1 MKKNNFI
8 KKALVA
14 LTFAVAVAVM
24 VPAAGSVEAQA
35 AKKVTANAQ
44 YQKAPTVKTGTTTVT
59 SKKNKVSTAKWVK
72 FKAPKTGTYKFTVSN
87 FKPADETN
95 CGHFNFY
102 TNPASYDRLEN
113 LKTEGGRNDNFS
125 IASKKFMAYYKPGDT
140 KKKDRYR
147 TSRSV
152 TINMTKGQVVYM
164 RLYYTTGDKYTY
176 SLNIKKTK

>member
-35 AKKVTANAQ
+35 AKKVTANAK
-44 YQKAPTVKTGTTTVT
+44 YQKAPSVKTGTTTVT
-59 SKKNKVSTAKWVK
+59 SKKNKLSTAKWVK

-87 FKPADETN
+87 FKPADVIN
-95 CGHFNFY
+95 CGHFDFY
-102 TNPASYDRLEN
+102 ANPAKYEKLSN
-113 LKTEGGRNDNFS
+113 LKTEGGRTSSFH
-125 IASKKFMAYYKPGDT
+125 IASKKFMQHYRPGDT
-140 KKKDRYR
+140 TKKDRYR
-147 TSRSV
+147 SSRSA
-152 TINMTKGQVVYM
+152 TINMTQGQVVYM

-176 SLNIKKTK
+176 TLNIKKTK